1 MANVEM
7 IMLML
12 IGFGILAYLLGK
24 FNPKAGS
31 IVTIVASFLSFVFL
45 AYYGYGTET
54 LDATANVLTFTTYNV
69 TQLGLFFAVI
79 VTFVFSMVSFFNP
92 FYIEKIQYN
101 AAYSMLYLFALAG
114 TIGVFFTNN
123 MLYLFFFFEFVVWTS
138 LFLIPMGQSKKA
150 PVWYFGFSAFGSFS
164 LLLAVLLV
172 QY

>member
-101 AAYSMLYLFALAG
+101 AAHSMLYLFALAG

-123 MLYLFFFFEFVVWTS
+123 MLYLFFFFEFVVFTAHT
-138 LFLIPMGQSKKA
+138 KK
-150 PVWYFGFSAFGSFS
+150 FSESRYRDF
-164 LLLAVLLV
+164 
-172 QY
+172 